1 MRTHGVQCL
10 LMGGQACI
18 VYGAAEFSRDAD
30 LAVLADTDNL
40 RRLAQALAD
49 LRAETIA
56 VPPFEADYLQRGHAV
71 HFRCAREDVR
81 GLRVD
86 VMSRMRGV
94 EAFPTVWERR
104 TTIALRV
111 APEDQPLDVD
121 ILSLP
126 DLVAAKKTQRD
137 KDWPMIRRLVEVN
150 WFEFRDQLTDDHI
163 AFWLREL
170 RTSELLLECVD
181 IFPDEANALANS
193 REAVT
198 AALDGDLVRVE
209 RALTEEQE
217 RERKVDLRF
226 AQDDSRPIAHP
237 AKTPPTPHPPQLHS
251 RSRHTAPHS
260 PPDT

>member
-1 MRTHGVQCL
+1 MIPSPIHRVLSTMRTHGVQCL

-30 LAVLADTDNL
+30 LAVLADTGNL

-49 LRAETIA
+49 LRADTIA
-56 VPPFEADYLQRGHAV
+56 VPPFEPAYLERGHAI

-94 EAFPTVWERR
+94 DGFPILWARR
-104 TTIALRV
+104 TTIELRA
-111 APEDQPLDVD
+111 APDDQSLDVD

-150 WFEFRDQLTDDHI
+150 WFEFRDRPTDEHLT
-163 AFWLREL
+163 FWLREL
-170 RTSELLLECVD
+170 RTAELLVECVLA
-181 IFPDEANALANS
+181 FPAEARAAAGT
-193 REAVT
+193 REAVR
-198 AALDGDLVRVE
+198 AALDGDVMRVE
-209 RALTEEQE
+209 RALADEQE
-217 RERKVDLRF
+217 RERADDRRYWAPLR
-226 AQDDSRPIAHP
+226 AELEGLRRNARREQ
-237 AKTPPTPHPPQLHS
+237 
-251 RSRHTAPHS
+251 
-260 PPDT
+260 